1 VNLVARIIE
10 RGLVKSGR
18 RVRLELVIPDVTGA
32 LARLTTRVAEL
43 GTNIL
48 EINHDRFFAG
58 VELGETLVELVLE
71 TRGSEHAREVHEK
84 LVSDGYRFRN

>member
-1 VNLVARIIE
+1 VNLMSRIIE

-18 RVRLELVIPDVTGA
+18 RTLITIVLPDVTGA
-32 LARLTTRVAEL
+32 LARLTARVAAL

-48 EINHDRFFAG
+48 EINHDRAFAG

-71 TRGSEHAREVHEK
+71 TRGMEHSRELREK
-84 LVSDGYRFRN
+84 LLLDGFRFRD